1 MEVKSL
7 CVLVILLLLI
17 RLLFLIKELNRN
29 DKKMVKKA
37 KNDYLKSYKEINKRK
52 E

>member
-37 KNDYLKSYKEINKRK
+37 KND
-52 E
+52 